1 MPLVT
6 QTLAGHR
13 RAEAAL
19 AQQQAEAL
27 AALAALGGELQRQ
40 AEQSSGEA
48 RRLAQQP
55 ACLELVS
62 CACLPAC
69 PPACLFA
76 SVDPGCC
83 QHEFNW

>member
-1 MPLVT
+1 VPLIT

-62 CACLPAC
+62 CGGLPACLPVCLAVC
-69 PPACLFA
+69 VPA
-76 SVDPGCC
+76 
-83 QHEFNW
+83 